1 MAEAYMNWQTKSLV
15 AEGLQI
21 GGGVTK
27 LY

>member
-1 MAEAYMNWQTKSLV
+1 MAEAYMNWQTKYLV